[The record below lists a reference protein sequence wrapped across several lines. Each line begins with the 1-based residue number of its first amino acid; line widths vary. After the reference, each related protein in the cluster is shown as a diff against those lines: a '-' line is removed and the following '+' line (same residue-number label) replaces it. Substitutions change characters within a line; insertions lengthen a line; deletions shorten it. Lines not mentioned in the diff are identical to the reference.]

1 MQRKSS
7 SSVRIFY
14 PRFNREELIQQLRG
28 KLADLA
34 KELPLSFAVLFGSY
48 ARGNYTAASDVD
60 VLLVYSGKERPDT
73 FAKAKR
79 LLDIPLLQPHV
90 YSEKEYEALRETI
103 ERMIAGGVL
112 LFPDEETRDKTK
124 PTQQTEWTRP
134 TRRTRPTK

>member
-48 ARGNYTAASDVD
+48 ARGNYTVASDVD
-60 VLLVYSGKERPDT
+60 VLLVYSGKERPDA
-73 FAKAKR
+73 FADAKR

-103 ERMIAGGVL
+103 ERMIAGGVP
-112 LFPDEETRDKTK
+112 LFPDEER
-124 PTQQTEWTRP
+124 
-134 TRRTRPTK
+134 